1 MKELLNALLN
11 ARHAMPDPKK
21 NAKNPHF
28 KNKFADLGEVME
40 CLEGPLHEHGLVVT
54 QTLGLREGGITVL
67 VTTVWHADSGQS
79 LASEMPLNPVKN
91 DPQGMGSA
99 ITYARRYA
107 LKALFGMVDVDDDG
121 QAGTHPRPV
130 QQPRDTVPADI
141 VYETFNEAMQ
151 AIDKSTTP
159 SDLQRVGVLIG
170 ASGFVG
176 EEQKGLKGAYAAKMK
191 WLQAQ
196 SKAKGGEA

>member
-11 ARHAMPDPKK
+11 ARHAMPDPVK

-40 CLEGPLHEHGLVVT
+40 CLEGPLHENRLVVT
-54 QTLGLREGGITVL
+54 QTLGLRETVPVL

-79 LASEMPLNPVKN
+79 LASEMPLNPAKN

-107 LKALFGMVDVDDDG
+107 LKAMFGMVDVDDDG
-121 QAGTHPRPV
+121 EAGSRPAPA
-130 QQPRDTVPADI
+130 QKPKDTVPAE
-141 VYETFNEAMQ
+141 VYETYNEAMQ
-151 AIDKSTTP
+151 AIDKANTP
-159 SDLQRVGVLIG
+159 ADLQRVGVSIG
-170 ASGFVG
+170 ASNFQG
-176 EEQKGLKGAYAAKMK
+176 EEQKGLKGAYAVKMK

-196 SKAKGGEA
+196 GKAKDAPQA